1 MNSVATIILI
11 LVIVFA
17 AFAIVRMM
25 GGPGVGGPVSRP
37 TQPRER
43 IVEREVERPQTERVV
58 EREATPPPVEPQRRV
73 VEREVVREDP
83 DIL

>member
-58 EREATPPPVEPQRRV
+58 EREASPVEPQRRV